1 MLQLLSYS
9 EIFGYNLVL
18 WLWCLML
25 PFKIYCAHK
34 LFCLSWLY
42 RYCFYSYGS
51 VRQCHTV
58 YCRRTVPQGEELSP
72 STGCFRSFLSF
83 YWSKSEFSVGDVPSY
98 AVFGRISV
106 VFDISFR
113 REKSCNLPWYFDDL
127 SRRFNVNIFWSKK
140 RCKASI
146 KSTIS
151 RFFCFKS
158 VPSLTSIDLISS
170 HIKTQIAK
178 CVWKNYLY

>member
-1 MLQLLSYS
+1 MLYCYYFWCWFSIISIIFFFYTFIFQGLNDKKNLELKFYRITMLQLLSYS

-34 LFCLSWLY
+34 LFCLSWFY

-83 YWSKSEFSVGDVPSY
+83 YWSKSEFSVGDVPSF
-98 AVFGRISV
+98 AVF
-106 VFDISFR
+106 
-113 REKSCNLPWYFDDL
+113 
-127 SRRFNVNIFWSKK
+127 WSNF
-140 RCKASI
+140 CSI
-146 KSTIS
+146 RYI
-151 RFFCFKS
+151 
-158 VPSLTSIDLISS
+158 L
-170 HIKTQIAK
+170 
-178 CVWKNYLY
+178 